1 LRDRPIFSE
10 ADLVHDPHGMK
21 GSDRLEAVRK
31 GRFKPGE
38 ARLYD
43 LRTDPGESRDRSA
56 RHPALRRQ
64 LEGQL
69 QRHRDA
75 EVQGT
80 EIPPPGPEI
89 FERLR
94 ALGYL

>member
-1 LRDRPIFSE
+1 M
-10 ADLVHDPHGMK
+10 HDPHGMK

-31 GRFKPGE
+31 GRFKLIRDRESGE